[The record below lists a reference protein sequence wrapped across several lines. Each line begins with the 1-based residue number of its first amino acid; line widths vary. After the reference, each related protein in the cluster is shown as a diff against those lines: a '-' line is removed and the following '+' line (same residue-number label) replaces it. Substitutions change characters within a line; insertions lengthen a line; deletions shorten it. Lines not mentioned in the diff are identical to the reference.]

1 MVVADESLYQ
11 DFDESMASC
20 RSSVSPRSPG
30 RKLTI
35 SEVSPNKVPNQPPV
49 INRIRLMNDMGQ
61 MRLTKKMRD
70 KERELRTL
78 L

>member
-1 MVVADESLYQ
+1 MVVADESIYQ
-11 DFDESMASC
+11 DFDESIASS

-35 SEVSPNKVPNQPPV
+35 PEVRPSSEPNQPPV
-49 INRIRLMNDMGQ
+49 VNKIRIMNDMGQ
-61 MRLTKKMRD
+61 MRLTSKMRG